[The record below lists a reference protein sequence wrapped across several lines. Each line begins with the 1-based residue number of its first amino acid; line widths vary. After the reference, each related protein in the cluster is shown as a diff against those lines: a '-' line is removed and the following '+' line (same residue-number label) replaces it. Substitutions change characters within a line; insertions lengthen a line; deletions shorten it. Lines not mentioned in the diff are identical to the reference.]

1 MDIQDGIVLENESKN
16 EAVLLRQRR
25 YELDEVR
32 HALAKIAIGTYGICE
47 ASGEQILPKR
57 LEAFPDARYRI
68 KYQKNAEH

>member
-1 MDIQDGIVLENESKN
+1 VDIQDGIVLENESKN

-25 YELDEVR
+25 YELDEVC
-32 HALAKIAIGTYGICE
+32 HALAKIAIGTYGIS
-47 ASGEQILPKR
+47 SGEQILPKR